1 MTQRPRLATP
11 REVRWLRVAAS
22 VTALGVLVL
31 AAPLIWTAL
40 KATAGLILLAGLALV
55 GGATLHAL
63 PYFGQLLE
71 NRLLRAR
78 IAAARDNPIE
88 QLQNQLLQRSA
99 QVERY
104 RESLSAIYAQIAEMQ
119 LLLDTRR
126 ELEPA
131 HDLSKQAAALG
142 KMSAFYAS
150 HVQKLEAARC
160 ALRAYEN
167 QLASKRFEWAFAQAG
182 RRALENLNPRDQE
195 SLVREL
201 LGDEATRAVQFD
213 FNRVFAELDSEL
225 LEIRG
230 VAVQL

>member
-1 MTQRPRLATP
+1 
-11 REVRWLRVAAS
+11 VA
-22 VTALGVLVL
+22 ALGVLIV

-40 KATAGLILLAGLALV
+40 KAAAGLVLLAGLALA
-55 GGATLHAL
+55 GGAALHAL

-71 NRLLRAR
+71 NRLLRGR

-104 RESLSAIYAQIAEMQ
+104 RESLSTIYAQIAE
-119 LLLDTRR
+119 
-126 ELEPA
+126 
-131 HDLSKQAAALG
+131 
-142 KMSAFYAS
+142 
-150 HVQKLEAARC
+150 VQKLKAARC

-182 RRALENLNPRDQE
+182 RRALENLNPRDRE

-201 LGDEATRAVQFD
+201 LSDEATRAVQFD
-213 FNRVFAELDSEL
+213 FNRVFAELDREL
-225 LEIRG
+225 LESHSA
-230 VAVQL
+230 AVQL